1 MNQPKRILAVHD
13 LCSFGRCSLTAAVPV
28 LSAMGHQACP
38 FPTAVFSNNFT
49 FGSFVSTNLTEHMP
63 GILDQWVRLGF
74 RYDAVYSGFLAD
86 VEQMDIVE
94 DSINRLLRERDGGL
108 AVVDPAMGDDG
119 KLYPIYTDAM
129 VERMRRLASKADIIT
144 PNYTEACFLLD
155 KPYDPNLPAADAVE
169 AMSRELAALGSPNVV
184 ITSIPADGNRIK
196 VSSYE
201 AATNRFMEFETP
213 RLPFATCGT
222 GDIFTSVVTGSVLC
236 GRSLETAV
244 SDAMRFLSHIIQYTI
259 DAGTDPREGVLVE
272 PCLDELVRL
281 RAVAN

>member
-86 VEQMDIVE
+86 VEQMEIVE

-155 KPYDPNLPAADAVE
+155 KPYDAGLPEAGAVE
-169 AMSRELAALGSPNVV
+169 AMSRELAKLGSPNVV

-196 VSSYE
+196 VSSFE

-213 RLPFATCGT
+213 RLPLATCGT
-222 GDIFTSVVTGSVLC
+222 GDIFTSVVTGAVLC

-244 SDAMRFLSHIIQYTI
+244 SDAMHFLSHIIQYTI
-259 DAGTDPREGVLVE
+259 DVGTDSREGVLVE
-272 PCLDELVRL
+272 PCLDELMRL
-281 RAVAN
+281 RGGTN